1 MKWHWYQAHQI
12 HPPYLMPSNDPTD
25 PKQWLAPSLM
35 RRLAAIFYDAI
46 LVAALLL
53 MAITL
58 VVIPLDLIVGWE
70 NVDKESLRINPLYL
84 TYLFCVMAGFHIL
97 FWMRGGQT
105 LGMRAWRLRVVRN
118 DGDALTF
125 RDALLRYLSAIVSL
139 AALGLGFLWVLI
151 DRDNLA
157 WHDRISRTR
166 LVMIQKKK

>member
-1 MKWHWYQAHQI
+1 MKWRWYQAHQM
-12 HPPYLMPSNDPTD
+12 HPHLLMSSNDQRD
-25 PKQWLAPSLM
+25 PKLWAAPSLM
-35 RRLAAIFYDAI
+35 RRMAAIFYDSI
-46 LVAALLL
+46 LVIALLL

-58 VVIPLDLIVGWE
+58 VVIPLDLIVGWD
-70 NVDKESLRINPLYL
+70 NIDKDSLRVNPLYL

-118 DGDALTF
+118 DGKALTF
-125 RDALLRYLSAIVSL
+125 KDALVRYLSAIISL

-151 DRDNLA
+151 DQEKLS
-157 WHDRISRTR
+157 WHDRISGTR

>member
-1 MKWHWYQAHQI
+1 
-12 HPPYLMPSNDPTD
+12 MPSNDPTD